1 MALSAYDQA
10 VYDAGYKYIPQSQYL
25 LNPFEIPTTQAAAPT
40 ISGGLTTIPVSMGG
54 GDDSNPYRLTGD
66 IRTDYNP
73 FPARQASEIYS
84 RTFNPQSTFDP
95 NLVRAQ
101 NTANLIRTYESGTG
115 PGVMR
120 LGNSVLDVSKF
131 SPEQRAS
138 MLKSADDFIDDAR
151 MQYATEGQF
160 VDPYDPNYSSITE
173 AQKFMDNYPEYY
185 GVNKKGIEL
194 PGILGVAQN
203 FVKGMM
209 PINTRA
215 IMENEA
221 RGAGIFTDD
230 IGRIVGDPSTAGGIM
245 AGYNLNQIDADTF
258 DKRRNAIM
266 EGLMKTNP
274 ELAKER
280 LALLD
285 EAEEDILGARK
296 TTQQIYKMR
305 KDKKAADKKR
315 KEDEAAAAAE
325 EKRRADAAEKVRLKN
340 LQKKLDQQGSGG
352 GGTTTSF
359 GTTTTPY
366 GGGAGGVQSNF
377 GGGGGGGFAGKGSGA
392 SGPAGGQS
400 SRGNYGGGRGG
411 YGGYGGGADA
421 RRFMDGGLADLVD
434 IYD

>member
-54 GDDSNPYRLTGD
+54 EDNSNPYRLTGD

-73 FPARQASEIYS
+73 FPARQAAERYS
-84 RTFNPQSTFDP
+84 RTFNPQPVNPGLTFDQQAYNLATQALAAGVDP
-95 NLVRAQ
+95 NTQGFASFTGGTLEGLRDI
-101 NTANLIRTYESGTG
+101 ANERI
-115 PGVMR
+115 M
-120 LGNSVLDVSKF
+120 
-131 SPEQRAS
+131 
-138 MLKSADDFIDDAR
+138 DAR
-151 MQYATEGQF
+151 QTYGAQGQY
-160 VDPYDPNYSSITE
+160 VDPYDSVTETE
-173 AQKFMDNYPEYY
+173 ANKLMDMYPEYY
-185 GVNKKGIEL
+185 GINRREIEL
-194 PGILGVAQN
+194 PGILGVGQD
-203 FVKGMM
+203 FLKSVI
-209 PINTRA
+209 PINQRA

-245 AGYNLNQIDADTF
+245 AGYNLNKIDAGTF
-258 DKRRNAIM
+258 DKRRDAIM

-274 ELAKER
+274 ELAKQR

-377 GGGGGGGFAGKGSGA
+377 GGGGGFAGKGSGA

>member
-25 LNPFEIPTTQAAAPT
+25 LNPFQIPTTQAAAPT

-54 GDDSNPYRLTGD
+54 EDNSNPYRLTGD

-73 FPARQASEIYS
+73 FPARQAAEMYS

-120 LGNSVLDVSKF
+120 LGNTVLDVKDF
-131 SPEQRAS
+131 SPAQRAF
-138 MLKSADDFIDDAR
+138 LKESADDFIDDAR

-160 VDPYDPNYSSITE
+160 VDPYDPVYSSETE

-185 GVNKKGIEL
+185 GVNRRGIEL
-194 PGILGVAQN
+194 PGILGVGQD
-203 FVKGMM
+203 FLKSVI
-209 PINTRA
+209 PINERA

-221 RGAGIFTDD
+221 RGAGIYTDD

-245 AGYNLNQIDADTF
+245 AGYNLNKIDAGTF
-258 DKRRNAIM
+258 DKRRARI
-266 EGLMKTNP
+266 EKTIADKKAKGLDTTAL
-274 ELAKER
+274 EER
-280 LALLD
+280 LGLLD

-305 KDKKAADKKR
+305 KDRRIADQKRREAEAAAKKAAAKK
-315 KEDEAAAAAE
+315 AAE
-325 EKRRADAAEKVRLKN
+325 EAERRKLAE
-340 LQKKLDQQGSGG
+340 QKAEAQRIQDRNRQQRTGG
-352 GGTTTSF
+352 YQYGTQGG
-359 GTTTTPY
+359 
-366 GGGAGGVQSNF
+366 GGGAGRDFMEGPSGRDRF
-377 GGGGGGGFAGKGSGA
+377 SGDTDLSSTMGSFA
-392 SGPAGGQS
+392 
-400 SRGNYGGGRGG
+400 YGGRVP
-411 YGGYGGGADA
+411 Y
-421 RRFMDGGLADLVD
+421 MMGGLADLVD